1 VSIGTLLIRA
11 DASSAMG
18 TGHVMRC
25 LALAQAWQDAGGQA
39 AFAMAESTEA
49 VRARLT
55 SELCDIA
62 PIACSPAGEGDI
74 AQTIAIF
81 QQQNCEWIVVDG
93 YQFSGDYQRGLKAS
107 GAKVIFLDDYG
118 HARHYSADVVLNQS
132 VAAVPSFYS
141 NRSEG
146 TRLVLGPRYALLR
159 REFAPWRD
167 WRRTISPAS
176 HRLLVTMGSSD
187 EHNVTATAVQA
198 LCLMG
203 AEGLETVVLLG
214 GSNSHVNDLHG
225 QIAHSGLKIEFRT
238 NVCNVGE
245 LMAQADVAI
254 SAAGSTCWELCLLSL
269 PSLLIDIADNQT
281 AVAVEMHKRQCAI
294 HVGDRTVKP
303 QAIGQA
309 LHSLLNGVEHRRL
322 LSENSRA
329 LVDGRGAARL
339 VSILRGSGIL
349 QLRAARE
356 GDCRLLWEWAND
368 PDVRAQ
374 SFSSERIPWETH
386 VSWFNAKLAE
396 TRSTASKCRLF
407 VAEDEDGMAIGQ
419 IRFELRADAGWD
431 VGISLSSGSRGRGV
445 ASELIETG
453 VRELMKRNGS
463 SRIHAY
469 VKPENEPSVK
479 SFERAR
485 FEKLGV
491 EQVRGHR
498 AVHLIYR

>member
-1 VSIGTLLIRA
+1 MSIGTLLMRA

-39 AFAMAESTEA
+39 VFAMAESTEA

-55 SELCDIA
+55 SELCDVASIA
-62 PIACSPAGEGDI
+62 SSRAIESDIRQTVVI
-74 AQTIAIF
+74 AQER
-81 QQQNCEWIVVDG
+81 NCEWIVVDG

-107 GAKVIFLDDYG
+107 GAKVLFLDDYG

-132 VAAVPSFYS
+132 VAADSPFYS

-167 WRRTISPAS
+167 WRRTISPVS
-176 HRLLVTMGSSD
+176 RRLLVTMGGSD
-187 EHNVTATAVQA
+187 EHNVTATVVQA

-203 AEGLETVVLLG
+203 AEGLDTVVLAG
-214 GSNSHVNDLHG
+214 GSNSHVSDL
-225 QIAHSGLKIEFRT
+225 QRQVALSGLKIEFRT
-238 NVCNVGE
+238 NVCNIGE
-245 LMAQADVAI
+245 FMAQADVAI
-254 SAAGSTCWELCLLSL
+254 SAAGSTCWELCLLAL

-281 AVAVEMHKRQCAI
+281 AVAREMHRRECAI

-303 QAIGQA
+303 QALAQA
-309 LHSLLNGVEHRRL
+309 LHFLVSDVERRRL

-329 LVDGRGAARL
+329 LVDGRGAARV
-339 VSILRGSGIL
+339 VSILRGSGVL

-368 PDVRAQ
+368 PDVRAA
-374 SFSSERIPWETH
+374 SFSSDPIPWETH
-386 VSWFNAKLAE
+386 LSWFTAKLGE
-396 TRSTASKCRLF
+396 SRSSAAKCRMF
-407 VAEDEDGMAIGQ
+407 VAEDEEGLPIGH
-419 IRFELRADAGWD
+419 IRFEMRADETWE
-431 VGISLSSGSRGRGV
+431 VSISLSSRIRGRGL

-453 VRELMKRNGS
+453 VRELMKSNGS

-469 VKPENEPSVK
+469 VKPENVPSVK

-485 FEKLGV
+485 FERLGV
-491 EQVRGHR
+491 EQIRGR
-498 AVHLIYR
+498 AVVHLTYR